1 MRKSGHKT
9 VAEELGGDEL
19 DRGIGIFSRR
29 SEAHG
34 ASAWTRE
41 DVTSPARLYR
51 ATASEHY
58 VLGEKDRRIPVKV

>member
-41 DVTSPARLYR
+41 DVTSPACIERPRLS
-51 ATASEHY
+51 TTCS
-58 VLGEKDRRIPVKV
+58 GRRTGGFR